1 MDRNIKHIE
10 DSIVIDTLLAD
21 KTLNFIAFVISP
33 WHVISLEA
41 SLLYLR
47 ALGMDMKGIVC
58 IIKHPKT
65 GYAVN
70 IEDLVLDE
78 VAMVAF
84 TENAYL
90 YPHRKPTMSQWQ
102 VFLSHRKQNLNIYGH
117 VLLGGVRWSEKQ
129 RTIFL
134 MNPWKINYAVGLR
147 LWKNGCFVRYVTFD
161 EGVGN
166 YILPESS
173 TYYWSNLHSIR
184 ECKTFFT
191 HYVLCEVGI
200 PYFHHVINTCAF
212 SKHNGVGCSLNSRL
226 APFYQRAICLHG
238 ASVCFPY
245 DLSHKIVI
253 CTSVLY
259 DNVFADDEDIR
270 VWKEICNALH
280 KVGFQ
285 LLLKTHPRDTY
296 FETLAEELHCVVLAG
311 HQTIED
317 LCSYSKPIAVIAHHS
332 TALVTVSAFFSVLSI
347 CITDLFDRR
356 KISSDFLSGIDLY
369 KQTFSSFVSFP
380 KDTDECIKML
390 LDEKQ
395 RHIRK

>member
-1 MDRNIKHIE
+1 MDRSIKHIE

-117 VLLGGVRWSEKQ
+117 VLLGGIRWRKRQ
-129 RTIFL
+129 RTIFV
-134 MNPWKINYAVGLR
+134 MNPWRINYSIGLR
-147 LWKNGCFVRYVTFD
+147 LWQRGCFVRYVAFD

-166 YILPESS
+166 YIQSGTVYHRPIF
-173 TYYWSNLHSIR
+173 HSIR
-184 ECKTFFT
+184 ECKTYFIQ
-191 HYVLCEVGI
+191 HVLCEEGI
-200 PYFHHVINTCAF
+200 PYFHHVVNTYAF
-212 SKHNGVGCSLNSRL
+212 CKHTNTNCSLNNRL
-226 APFYQRAICLHG
+226 VPFYRRAIFLHS
-238 ASVCFPY
+238 ANVCAPY
-245 DLSHKIVI
+245 DLSNKIVI

-259 DNVFADDEDIR
+259 NNVFTDDEDIR
-270 VWKEICNALH
+270 VWKEVCDALH

-296 FETLAEELHCVVLAG
+296 FENLAEELHCVILAG

-317 LCSYSKPIAVIAHHS
+317 LCSHSKPMAVIAHHS

-356 KISSDFLSGIDLY
+356 KVSKDFVLGIDAY
-369 KQTFSSFVSFP
+369 KHTFSNFVSFP
-380 KDTDECIKML
+380 KDISECVKML
-390 LDEKQ
+390 LDKKQ
-395 RHIRK
+395 